1 MNNEKRIIESLKIC
15 ANDEIRDCDKCIC
28 NNFVF
33 DKCQDVL
40 MKRAI
45 KLIEEKNE
53 KIKSLEKT
61 LAETTDMA
69 RELLYHMGG

>member
-1 MNNEKRIIESLKIC
+1 MNNEKRIIESLRIC

-45 KLIEEKNE
+45 ELIAEKNKE
-53 KIKSLEKT
+53 IKLLKITLEET
-61 LAETTDMA
+61 SELAK
-69 RELLYHMGG
+69 ELLYHIGG

>member
-15 ANDEIRDCDKCIC
+15 TNDEIRDCDKCIC

-45 KLIEEKNE
+45 ELIAEKNKE
-53 KIKSLEKT
+53 IKLLKITLEET
-61 LAETTDMA
+61 SELAK
-69 RELLYHMGG
+69 ELLYHIGG

>member
-1 MNNEKRIIESLKIC
+1 MNNEKRVIDSLKIC

-45 KLIEEKNE
+45 ELIAEKNKE
-53 KIKSLEKT
+53 IKLLKITLEET
-61 LAETTDMA
+61 SELAK
-69 RELLYHMGG
+69 ELLYHIGG